1 MEARDCSK
9 AVGGRDLAELLA
21 ELLAG
26 SVRERGGVVGG
37 GTEGAWK
44 ERGV

>member
-21 ELLAG
+21 G
-26 SVRERGGVVGG
+26 SIRERGGVVGG

-44 ERGV
+44 ERGVR